1 MRVLLIVYMG
11 LYALFV
17 GGILLVYLFVIPK
30 GEKRH
35 DPSWE
40 TPLDVI
46 LLLTGFAGMWL
57 LATENEAMKASWQVV
72 APVMVALQLFMN
84 IRGRAKQMREQND
97 QPDTYSR
104 MSDVMFLL
112 FMVPSLGLNLA
123 YAFG

>member
-1 MRVLLIVYMG
+1 MVYMG

-17 GGILLVYLFVIPK
+17 VGIVLAHLFLIPK
-30 GEKRH
+30 DEKRH

-40 TPLDVI
+40 TPLDII
-46 LLLTGFAGMWL
+46 LLLTGFAGMWFL
-57 LATENEAMKASWQVV
+57 VTENEAMKASWQVV

-84 IRGRAKQMREQND
+84 IRGRAKHMREQND

-104 MSDVMFLL
+104 MSDVLFLL